1 MYEAGLDQGRHGT
14 LGPPADSTP
23 LMPIQRRQFNAALAA
38 TAAGSLLA
46 LAPAAQAQFRVEISG
61 IGATQLPL
69 AVTRFRDE
77 DRSGQAISAIVRA
90 DLERSGAFRIV
101 DSSGALDERS
111 QPQYPDWRGRGADAL
126 VSGSANRL
134 ADGRF
139 DLRFK
144 LWDVVKGEEL
154 LGQAL
159 AVPAADLRLAA
170 HRIAD
175 AVYEKLTGERGVNA
189 TRIAYV
195 TRAANRYTLRITDA
209 DGEGGQV
216 ALASPQ
222 PIISPAWSPDGRK
235 LAYVSFEAGKA
246 VVMVQDVV
254 TGARRSVAT
263 FKGSNSAPA
272 WSPDGRQLA
281 VTLSRDGPAQLY
293 LLDLAGDSLRR
304 LTSSTAIDTEAA
316 FAPDGQTVYFV
327 SDRGGGPQVYRVP
340 VAGGTAERVTFNGSY
355 NISPAIS
362 PDGRMLAY
370 VNRGSGFR
378 LMVQPLDGSAPP
390 LAVSDTND
398 DESPSFAPNGRLL
411 IYATRSG
418 GRDVLMTTT
427 LDGKIR
433 TRLLSSGVDVR
444 EPAWGPFG
452 R

>member
-1 MYEAGLDQGRHGT
+1 
-14 LGPPADSTP
+14 
-23 LMPIQRRQFNAALAA
+23 MPIQRRHFHRTLA
-38 TAAGSLLA
+38 TAALLSA
-46 LAPAAQAQFRVEISG
+46 WPAVWAQFRVEIAG
-61 IGATQLPL
+61 IGATQLPI
-69 AVTRFRDE
+69 AITRFRDE
-77 DRSGQAISAIVRA
+77 DRSGQAIAAIVLA
-90 DLERSGAFRIV
+90 DLARSGAFRSV
-101 DSSGALDERS
+101 ESTGVLDERS
-111 QPQYPDWRGRGADAL
+111 QPQFTDWRGRGADAL
-126 VSGSANRL
+126 AAGSVTRL

-139 DLRFK
+139 DIRFK

-175 AVYEKLTGERGVNA
+175 AIQQRLTGEPGVNA

-235 LAYVSFEAGKA
+235 LAYVSFESGKA
-246 VVMVQDVV
+246 VVVVQDVT
-254 TGARRSVAT
+254 TGDRRQVAS

-272 WSPDGRQLA
+272 WSPDGAQLA
-281 VTLSRDGPAQLY
+281 VTLSRDGPSQLY
-293 LLDLAGDSLRR
+293 LINVGGDGLRR
-304 LTSSTAIDTEAA
+304 LTSSNAIDTEAV
-316 FAPDGQTVYFV
+316 FSPDGQFVYFV
-327 SDRGGGPQVYRVP
+327 SDRGGGPQVYRVSLAAG
-340 VAGGTAERVTFNGSY
+340 AGGSANANAERITFNGAY

-370 VNRGSGFR
+370 VTRSNGFR
-378 LMVQPLDGSAPP
+378 VMVQPLDGSTPA
-390 LAVSDTND
+390 LAVTDTND

-411 IYATRSG
+411 MYATRSQ

-433 TRLLSSGVDVR
+433 TRLLSSGQDVR
-444 EPAWGPFG
+444 EPAWGPLA

>member
-1 MYEAGLDQGRHGT
+1 MPIIRRLFLLSLAVAAAAAGLG
-14 LGPPADSTP
+14 LPS
-23 LMPIQRRQFNAALAA
+23 AAL
-38 TAAGSLLA
+38 
-46 LAPAAQAQFRVEISG
+46 AQFRVEISG

-69 AVTRFRDE
+69 AITRFRDE
-77 DRSGQAISAIVRA
+77 DRSGQPISAIVRA

-101 DSSGALDERS
+101 ESSGAMDERS
-111 QPQYPDWRGRGADAL
+111 SPQYPDWRGRGADAL
-126 VSGSANRL
+126 AAGSVTRL

-139 DLRFK
+139 DVRYK

-154 LGQAL
+154 VGQAL

-170 HRIAD
+170 HKIAD
-175 AVYEKLTGERGVNA
+175 AIQDRLTGERGVNA

-235 LAYVSFEAGKA
+235 LAYVSFESGKA
-246 VVMVQDVV
+246 VVMVQDVI
-254 TGARRSVAT
+254 TGERNSVAN
-263 FKGSNSAPA
+263 FRGSNSAPA
-272 WSPDGRQLA
+272 WSPDGRRLA
-281 VTLSRDGPAQLY
+281 VTLSRDGLAQLY
-293 LLDLAGDSLRR
+293 LIDMDGGGLRR
-304 LTSSTAIDTEAA
+304 LTTSSAIDTEAA
-316 FAPDGQTVYFV
+316 FSADGQQVYFV
-327 SDRGGGPQVYRVP
+327 SDRGGGPQIYRIP
-340 VAGGTAERVTFNGSY
+340 AAGGNAERVTFAGSY
-355 NISPAIS
+355 NISPTVS
-362 PDGRMLAY
+362 PDGRTLAY

-378 LMVQPLDGSAPP
+378 VMVMPLDGSGPP
-390 LAVSDTND
+390 LAVTDSND
-398 DESPSFAPNGRLL
+398 DESPSFSPNGRLL
-411 IYATRSG
+411 IYATRSQ

-444 EPAWGPFG
+444 EPAWGPFN

>member
-1 MYEAGLDQGRHGT
+1 
-14 LGPPADSTP
+14 
-23 LMPIQRRQFNAALAA
+23 MPTTRRRFNATLTASALS
-38 TAAGSLLA
+38 GLLG
-46 LAPAAQAQFRVEISG
+46 LAPAVRAQFRVEISG

-69 AVTRFRDE
+69 AITRFRDE
-77 DRSGQAISAIVRA
+77 DRSGQAVSAIVRA

-101 DSSGALDERS
+101 ESSGLLDERS
-111 QPQYPDWRGRGADAL
+111 SPQYPDWRGRGADAL
-126 VSGSANRL
+126 AAGSVTRL

-139 DLRFK
+139 DLRYK

-175 AVYEKLTGERGVNA
+175 AVQQRLTGEPGVNA

-222 PIISPAWSPDGRK
+222 PIISPAWSPDGRR
-235 LAYVSFEAGKA
+235 LAYVSFESGKA
-246 VVMVQDVV
+246 VVMVQDVIS
-254 TGARRSVAT
+254 GERRSVAS
-263 FKGSNSAPA
+263 FRGSNSAPA
-272 WSPDGRQLA
+272 WSPDGRRLA
-281 VTLSRDGPAQLY
+281 VTLSRDGLAQLY
-293 LLDLAGDSLRR
+293 LIELNGDGLQR
-304 LTSSTAIDTEAA
+304 LTTSSAIDTEAC
-316 FAPDGQTVYFV
+316 FAPDGQSLFFV
-327 SDRGGGPQVYRVP
+327 SDRGGGPQIYRMP
-340 VAGGTAERVTFNGSY
+340 VAGGAPARVSFTGNY
-355 NISPAIS
+355 NISPTIS

-378 LMVQPLDGSAPP
+378 VMLQPLDGSTPP
-390 LAVSDTND
+390 LAVTDTND
-398 DESPSFAPNGRLL
+398 DEHPSFSPNGRLL
-411 IYATRSG
+411 IYATRSQ

-433 TRLLSSGVDVR
+433 TRLLSSGLDVR
-444 EPAWGPFG
+444 EPAWGPFN